1 MKDNSLLNELEV
13 KLKIL
18 VENYKREKKK
28 NIPTEELSISN
39 QKLVQV
45 KQKVKGM
52 LKIIDQLD
60 S

>member
-1 MKDNSLLNELEV
+1 MNDNSLLNELEV

-18 VENYKREKKK
+18 VENYKKEKKK
-28 NIPTEELSISN
+28 NIPSEELINSHE
-39 QKLVQV
+39 KLIQIQ
-45 KQKVKGM
+45 QKVKGM

>member
-18 VENYKREKKK
+18 VDNYKREKKK
-28 NIPTEELSISN
+28 NIPTEELSSSSE
-39 QKLVQV
+39 KLVQIQ
-45 KQKVKGM
+45 QKVKGM
-52 LKIIDQLD
+52 LKAIDQLD

>member
-18 VENYKREKKK
+18 VDNYKREKKK
-28 NIPTEELSISN
+28 NIPTEELSMSHE
-39 QKLVQV
+39 KLVQIQ
-45 KQKVKGM
+45 QKVKGM
-52 LKIIDQLD
+52 LKIINKLD

>member
-18 VENYKREKKK
+18 VDNYKREKKK
-28 NIPTEELSISN
+28 NIPTEELSSSN
-39 QKLVQV
+39 EKLVQIQ
-45 KQKVKGM
+45 QKVKGM

>member
-28 NIPTEELSISN
+28 DINSEKLN
-39 QKLVQV
+39 QNHEKLVQIQ
-45 KQKVKGM
+45 QKVKGM
-52 LKIIDQLD
+52 LSIINQLD

>member
-1 MKDNSLLNELEV
+1 MNDNSLLNELEV

-28 NIPTEELSISN
+28 NIPTEKLNYNHE
-39 QKLVQV
+39 KLVQI
-45 KQKVKGM
+45 QHKVKGM

>member
-1 MKDNSLLNELEV
+1 MNDNSLLNELEV

-28 NIPTEELSISN
+28 NIPTEELSISH

>member
-28 NIPTEELSISN
+28 NVSKEELN
-39 QKLVQV
+39 HNHK
-45 KQKVKGM
+45 K
-52 LKIIDQLD
+52 
-60 S
+60 

>member
-18 VENYKREKKK
+18 VDNYKREKKK
-28 NIPTEELSISN
+28 NIPTEELSMSHE
-39 QKLVQV
+39 KLVQIQ
-45 KQKVKGM
+45 QKVKGM
-52 LKIIDQLD
+52 LKIIDKLD

>member
-18 VENYKREKKK
+18 VDNYKREKKK
-28 NIPTEELSISN
+28 NIPTEELSSSN
-39 QKLVQV
+39 EKLVQIQ
-45 KQKVKGM
+45 QKVKGM
-52 LKIIDQLD
+52 LKAIDQLD

>member
-18 VENYKREKKK
+18 LENYKREKNK
-28 NIPTEELSISN
+28 NVPSEKLN
-39 QKLVQV
+39 LNHKKLVQI
-45 KQKVKGM
+45 KQKVEAM
-52 LKIIDQLD
+52 LKTINQLE

>member
-28 NIPTEELSISN
+28 DISSEEIN
-39 QKLVQV
+39 QNREKLVQI
-45 KQKVKGM
+45 QHKVKGM
-52 LKIIDQLD
+52 LKIINQLD

>member
-18 VENYKREKKK
+18 LENYKREKKK
-28 NIPTEELSISN
+28 NVSTDELN
-39 QKLVQV
+39 YNHEKLVQIE
-45 KQKVKGM
+45 KRVKGM

>member
-1 MKDNSLLNELEV
+1 MKDNSLLSELEV

-28 NIPTEELSISN
+28 NIHTEELSDN
-39 QKLVQV
+39 HEKLVQI

>member
-18 VENYKREKKK
+18 VDNYKREKKK
-28 NIPTEELSISN
+28 NIPTEELSSGHG
-39 QKLVQV
+39 KLIQIQ
-45 KQKVKGM
+45 QKVKGM
-52 LKIIDQLD
+52 LKIINKLD

>member
-18 VENYKREKKK
+18 IDNYKREKKK
-28 NIPTEELSISN
+28 NIPTEELSSSHE
-39 QKLVQV
+39 KLIQIQ
-45 KQKVKGM
+45 QKVKGM
-52 LKIIDQLD
+52 LKTIDQLE

>member
-18 VENYKREKKK
+18 VDNYKREKKK
-28 NIPTEELSISN
+28 NIPTEELGSSHE
-39 QKLVQV
+39 KLVQIQ
-45 KQKVKGM
+45 QKVKGM
-52 LKIIDQLD
+52 LKVIDQLE

>member
-28 NIPTEELSISN
+28 NIPTEELSKAMKN
-39 QKLVQV
+39 
-45 KQKVKGM
+45 
-52 LKIIDQLD
+52 
-60 S
+60 

>member
-28 NIPTEELSISN
+28 NMVGQKLDFKD
-39 QKLVQV
+39 QKLVQIQ
-45 KQKVKGM
+45 QKVKGM

-60 S
+60 G